1 MRVLR
6 KPDETRF
13 SERCFLM
20 NKLSPIQ
27 IAATISTA
35 DHPWYLCKW
44 FESVNETEQPGR
56 YLTSSGNL
64 TLFQAAELTYLD
76 DARLAAAPYGVFY
89 RNIHPSGLVVEVSK
103 FPAYL
108 KRQDGNAGK
117 KSFVAKVLRLLGL

>member
-1 MRVLR
+1 MKMLL

-13 SERCFLM
+13 LERCFPV
-20 NKLSPIQ
+20 NKFSAIQ

-44 FESVNETEQPGR
+44 FESVNETAQPGR
-56 YLTSSGNL
+56 YLTSSNNL
-64 TLFQAAELTYLD
+64 TLFQAADLTYLD
-76 DARLAAAPYGVFY
+76 DTRLAAAPYGVFY

-108 KRQDGNAGK
+108 KRQDGDAGK
-117 KSFVAKVLRLLGL
+117 KSFVAKVLKLLGL